1 MRLALLRGEG
11 GGRNGRR
18 DPREVKMNLKY
29 SAFLVPMAFGVLMQ
43 AASAAPDCAAQALDQ
58 KIATAD
64 LEKFMGQCQQKAAV
78 ALCEDAATEKKLDG
92 KARKAFVKACA
103 RDTLGK

>member
-1 MRLALLRGEG
+1 M
-11 GGRNGRR
+11 
-18 DPREVKMNLKY
+18 KLKY
-29 SAFLVPMAFGVLMQ
+29 TAFIVAVAVVASMPV
-43 AASAAPDCAAQALDQ
+43 ASAAPDCAAQALDQ

-64 LEKFMGQCQQKAAV
+64 LEKFMSQCQSKAAS

-103 RDTLGK
+103 KDTLGK